1 MWRVVFGPSARIM
14 LPLGSSY
21 LRGGMILALGWSW
34 LHVNAQLGTT
44 RLPETTLFWLQK
56 AKYDHNTDKISKLR
70 PKKHQVLSQFLYFCF
85 DNKLFST
92 FVICSCVGLQ
102 GHRSVTSVKLSR
114 AVGLP
119 YLKILLVNA
128 SYLLTLLLG
137 SSSFHVNG
145 PLGSGN

>member
-1 MWRVVFGPSARIM
+1 M

-21 LRGGMILALGWSW
+21 LRGGMILALGSSSF
-34 LHVNAQLGTT
+34 HVNGPLGTT
-44 RLPETTLFWLQK
+44 RLPGTTLFWLQK
-56 AKYDHNTDKISKLR
+56 AKYDHNTDKISELR
-70 PKKHQVLSQFLYFCF
+70 PRKHQVLSQFVYFCF
-85 DNKLFST
+85 GNKLFFS

-119 YLKILLVNA
+119 YLKILLINP

-137 SSSFHVNG
+137 L
-145 PLGSGN
+145 PWQ